1 MPTPPDSVF
10 DFKAAVARQFA
21 GRPTLRKVVGDQLL
35 AQLKVRHPVLTD
47 VEPVLTAEALEL
59 LIPHPSQPHCDRK
72 PLIDAVLQA
81 WLDGKS
87 LDLEPINGRAFALTL
102 ASPFLFPGADDA
114 FGVIQLV
121 AGTDGFDALIAQLD
135 EDWCQ
140 AQIDY
145 WQAIGSA
152 GVSRDRWLQLLLKTA
167 LLSNLPLQGLDAQQQ
182 ACVHGLL
189 GGGTASPSVFVV
201 EVQLDLRG
209 QQTREMQTMLLVTG
223 EWDERQVVLWCSPSS
238 VVRAFDSLDEFAE
251 ALRDTL
257 AERFQYDAFTWHRQ
271 ELEGDIFAQQT
282 ALLLD
287 NMLTRASGVRHYHLG
302 NVAELEQ
309 VFDALSAPEQWFID
323 GYFVG
328 QDEPAKPLPGLL
340 KAKAADSFAYQDAVF
355 ELALEQAICEGST
368 APDEILDLHSYTRQK
383 LREALLADYPLEANY
398 QPDDLI
404 LELKLSQGVP
414 GGAATGAGG
423 GEPWVRLADKTL
435 TEFAIG
441 NLSSLGDAVITG
453 IRHKNDQL
461 IMPWL
466 TGAYLRELVQRVD
479 IGGKYP
485 AYVAQAMNEPV
496 KRPQRVERFARE
508 WRQTMIFS
516 ALDARLERRLSD
528 AGLQVVTD
536 YCRGFYSAGPAA
548 SLIPLAFTTATQS
561 ERYDL
566 VSGMYLLYCAEPSVV
581 LLYRPL
587 YKSEALREFAS
598 LDKLKA
604 YIAQSESLQASIL
617 QWMSAEA
624 RAFYHSDLSADT
636 RLVHVGGDPL
646 LLPESAQLALRL
658 WSIDVD
664 TKLYN
669 ANRDLLVAIAEQ
681 DVTSNAE
688 SRWALLERGA
698 WLLFQTVTPLL
709 RGPVAVVAWLAQGV
723 AAVRDD
729 VSALSEGSEFE
740 RSAAVVDLIL
750 NVGMTLMHARLP
762 GPQLASPPSAVALE
776 WGARPLPSGSQQQ
789 VVPAQGKVGLPG
801 SLTGIQLDFSWRGNQ
816 GFNWITPSQRE
827 SLKALRSGQD
837 LSARTPVVSGSTK
850 GLYQIEDRLYAQM
863 GAEVYRVELITDQ
876 VRIVGPQG
884 SIGPW
889 LSLENGA
896 WRIDR
901 SLRLLGGGPKTRR
914 EILQR
919 QNRQKLEEL
928 MDLEKNLTLKNNAL
942 SEEFRKHREFLLDS
956 TKKLEAARSSGS
968 EQVKLLE
975 SLNHQAK
982 LRVLADLK
990 SVIRNALEH
999 DEVLTKI
1006 IPLSSYGL
1014 SLEDALKQQRS
1025 SSRQELISN
1034 CESYYNELASLINA
1048 ADINTLAESLVV
1060 LPELEGEK
1068 QHYRDFYT
1076 KLQQV
1081 VEWERD
1087 LEKILVDFDRLL
1099 ECTLKD
1105 DEIVFTDAVTGK
1117 SMSKTKEL
1125 NGLIERRRLSATDLA
1140 FRQLTDLAEASLDR
1154 LAEVDERVLVEYE
1167 AYLNGPELQSA
1178 GAAHADLAGG
1188 VFSTVE
1194 RIEIL
1199 KGVVDAYEQAL
1210 AMSEYLRSFGGK
1222 AIRAASLQDYRRVLK
1237 GLKARAEAAFE
1248 ELVREQEL
1256 AEQPRPRVSLYPARG
1271 GKRRVVRTQRGRS
1284 VVGLQREVDGRS
1296 VIEQLDY
1303 RKAVLKTFRE
1313 KDGKW
1318 VEDVTVTPEDL
1329 VTPVASGALT
1339 KQAQALIGDIESVI
1353 KLARQYIKSDQPIS
1367 LSTIIDGHKEKL
1379 EEVLGRLPRLDS
1391 TKQVIE
1397 ALSDGIT
1404 RLETSHDECLTEL
1417 YLSSHRPTAESLRF
1431 LWKRR
1436 LVTISRVPE
1445 RKRISVED
1453 YLDIYEIRRPPATG
1467 RTQGICVW
1475 EAHFHYTSES
1485 AAAREFVK
1493 GHLKLW
1499 RERKLGRKAQLRA
1512 ATQRKELLSI
1522 YRGDLRLEQVDGIIP
1537 FD

>member
-59 LIPHPSQPHCDRK
+59 LIPHPSQPHWDRK

-516 ALDARLERRLSD
+516 ALDARLERR
-528 AGLQVVTD
+528 
-536 YCRGFYSAGPAA
+536 
-548 SLIPLAFTTATQS
+548 
-561 ERYDL
+561 
-566 VSGMYLLYCAEPSVV
+566 
-581 LLYRPL
+581 
-587 YKSEALREFAS
+587 
-598 LDKLKA
+598 
-604 YIAQSESLQASIL
+604 
-617 QWMSAEA
+617 
-624 RAFYHSDLSADT
+624 
-636 RLVHVGGDPL
+636 
-646 LLPESAQLALRL
+646 
-658 WSIDVD
+658 
-664 TKLYN
+664 
-669 ANRDLLVAIAEQ
+669 
-681 DVTSNAE
+681 
-688 SRWALLERGA
+688 
-698 WLLFQTVTPLL
+698 
-709 RGPVAVVAWLAQGV
+709 
-723 AAVRDD
+723 
-729 VSALSEGSEFE
+729 
-740 RSAAVVDLIL
+740 
-750 NVGMTLMHARLP
+750 
-762 GPQLASPPSAVALE
+762 
-776 WGARPLPSGSQQQ
+776 
-789 VVPAQGKVGLPG
+789 
-801 SLTGIQLDFSWRGNQ
+801 
-816 GFNWITPSQRE
+816 
-827 SLKALRSGQD
+827 
-837 LSARTPVVSGSTK
+837 
-850 GLYQIEDRLYAQM
+850 
-863 GAEVYRVELITDQ
+863 
-876 VRIVGPQG
+876 
-884 SIGPW
+884 
-889 LSLENGA
+889 
-896 WRIDR
+896 
-901 SLRLLGGGPKTRR
+901 
-914 EILQR
+914 
-919 QNRQKLEEL
+919 
-928 MDLEKNLTLKNNAL
+928 
-942 SEEFRKHREFLLDS
+942 
-956 TKKLEAARSSGS
+956 
-968 EQVKLLE
+968 
-975 SLNHQAK
+975 HQ
-982 LRVLADLK
+982 
-990 SVIRNALEH
+990 
-999 DEVLTKI
+999 
-1006 IPLSSYGL
+1006 
-1014 SLEDALKQQRS
+1014 
-1025 SSRQELISN
+1025 
-1034 CESYYNELASLINA
+1034 
-1048 ADINTLAESLVV
+1048 
-1060 LPELEGEK
+1060 
-1068 QHYRDFYT
+1068 
-1076 KLQQV
+1076 
-1081 VEWERD
+1081 
-1087 LEKILVDFDRLL
+1087 
-1099 ECTLKD
+1099 
-1105 DEIVFTDAVTGK
+1105 
-1117 SMSKTKEL
+1117 
-1125 NGLIERRRLSATDLA
+1125 
-1140 FRQLTDLAEASLDR
+1140 
-1154 LAEVDERVLVEYE
+1154 
-1167 AYLNGPELQSA
+1167 
-1178 GAAHADLAGG
+1178 
-1188 VFSTVE
+1188 
-1194 RIEIL
+1194 
-1199 KGVVDAYEQAL
+1199 
-1210 AMSEYLRSFGGK
+1210 
-1222 AIRAASLQDYRRVLK
+1222 
-1237 GLKARAEAAFE
+1237 
-1248 ELVREQEL
+1248 
-1256 AEQPRPRVSLYPARG
+1256 
-1271 GKRRVVRTQRGRS
+1271 
-1284 VVGLQREVDGRS
+1284 
-1296 VIEQLDY
+1296 
-1303 RKAVLKTFRE
+1303 
-1313 KDGKW
+1313 
-1318 VEDVTVTPEDL
+1318 
-1329 VTPVASGALT
+1329 
-1339 KQAQALIGDIESVI
+1339 
-1353 KLARQYIKSDQPIS
+1353 
-1367 LSTIIDGHKEKL
+1367 
-1379 EEVLGRLPRLDS
+1379 
-1391 TKQVIE
+1391 
-1397 ALSDGIT
+1397 
-1404 RLETSHDECLTEL
+1404 
-1417 YLSSHRPTAESLRF
+1417 
-1431 LWKRR
+1431 
-1436 LVTISRVPE
+1436 
-1445 RKRISVED
+1445 
-1453 YLDIYEIRRPPATG
+1453 
-1467 RTQGICVW
+1467 
-1475 EAHFHYTSES
+1475 
-1485 AAAREFVK
+1485 
-1493 GHLKLW
+1493 
-1499 RERKLGRKAQLRA
+1499 
-1512 ATQRKELLSI
+1512 
-1522 YRGDLRLEQVDGIIP
+1522 
-1537 FD
+1537 